1 MVKLQNPR
9 YVFIFQFTAHL
20 PNSLFMVT
28 LLLTLVNYRLF
39 LFVMSFAL
47 SFRLSTIFALPD
59 YLLMHVPCVHN
70 ILECFLLVD

>member
-47 SFRLSTIFALPD
+47 SFRLSTI
-59 YLLMHVPCVHN
+59 LLFQTICSCMCNVF
-70 ILECFLLVD
+70 ITFLSAFC